1 MENDSLKNIKDT
13 LQRELDS
20 LCQTREELRLQATL
34 ARADLKADWQ
44 RLETRYHLLQEEVG
58 RLGEHTKAA
67 AHEIEQRARELIEE
81 VKGGYERIRRA
92 A

>member
-1 MENDSLKNIKDT
+1 MENDSLKDIKDT

-34 ARADLKADWQ
+34 ARADMKADWQ
-44 RLETRYHLLQEEVG
+44 RLETRYHLVQEEVA
-58 RLGEHTKAA
+58 RLSEHTKAA

-81 VKGGYERIRRA
+81 VKAGYERIRRA